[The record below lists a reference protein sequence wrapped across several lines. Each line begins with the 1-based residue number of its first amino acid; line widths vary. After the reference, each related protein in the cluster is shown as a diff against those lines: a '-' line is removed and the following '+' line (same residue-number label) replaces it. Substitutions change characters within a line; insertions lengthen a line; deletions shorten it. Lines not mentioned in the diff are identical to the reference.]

1 MRKVLRVKALG
12 GYRLELEFD
21 SGVRGTVDLADLAG
35 KGMFSLWDDAR
46 VFEQVEIGPSGEL
59 LWGDTVDLCPDSLY
73 RRVTGKDPK
82 DVPLWLRTPLM
93 PEIAGSS

>member
-21 SGVRGTVDLADLAG
+21 NGVQGTVDLADLAG
-35 KGMFSLWDDAR
+35 KGVFSLWDDAR
-46 VFEQVEIGPSGEL
+46 VFEQVEIGRSGEL

-73 RRVTGKDPK
+73 LRVTGKDPK
-82 DVPLWLRTPLM
+82 DVFPALGQDS
-93 PEIAGSS
+93 AHA